1 MQTTTMNMI
10 EALLVLSNVPDIQT
24 AEVIA
29 RRLLQQRL
37 AACVNILPAVSS
49 MYRWKDSIEEAGEVT
64 MLIKS
69 TREHYAEIER
79 VIGAL
84 HPYDVPEIIAIPISA
99 GLPAYLS
106 WIADETRKD
115 VDV

>member
-1 MQTTTMNMI
+1 MP
-10 EALLVLSNVPDIQT
+10 EALLVLSNVPDMRT
-24 AEVIA
+24 AEEIA
-29 RRLLQQRL
+29 RSLLQQRL
-37 AACVNILPAVSS
+37 AACVNILPAVRSI
-49 MYRWKDSIEEAGEVT
+49 YRWQDAIEEAGEVT

-69 TREHYAEIER
+69 TREHYAAIEHA
-79 VIGAL
+79 IGAL

-99 GLPAYLS
+99 GLPAYLR

>member
-1 MQTTTMNMI
+1 MP
-10 EALLVLSNVPDIQT
+10 EALLVLSNVPDMGT
-24 AEVIA
+24 AEAIA
-29 RRLLQQRL
+29 RGLLQQRL
-37 AACVNILPAVSS
+37 AACVNILPAVRSL
-49 MYRWKDSIEEAGEVT
+49 YRWKDSIEDAGEVT

-69 TREHYAEIER
+69 TRGHYAEIER
-79 VIGAL
+79 AIGAQ

>member
-1 MQTTTMNMI
+1 MNPPD
-10 EALLVLSNVPDIQT
+10 ALLVLSNVPDMRT
-24 AEVIA
+24 ADAIA
-29 RRLLQQRL
+29 RSLLQQRL
-37 AACVNILPAVSS
+37 AACVNILPAVRS
-49 MYRWKDSIEEAGEVT
+49 MYRWQDSIEEAEEVT

-69 TREHYAEIER
+69 TGGHYAEMER
-79 VIGAL
+79 AIVAL

-106 WIADETRKD
+106 WIADETRKG

>member
-1 MQTTTMNMI
+1 MDMP
-10 EALLVLSNVPDIQT
+10 EALLVLTNVPDMRT
-24 AEVIA
+24 AEEIA
-29 RRLLQQRL
+29 RSLLQQRL
-37 AACVNILPAVSS
+37 AACVNILPAVRSI
-49 MYRWKDSIEEAGEVT
+49 YRWQDAIEEAEEVT

-69 TREHYAEIER
+69 TREHYAEIEHG
-79 VIGAL
+79 IGAL